1 MVMPTL
7 IETATLRCALVL
19 GPLIADNPVNGSEE
33 EVLWRRRAMIS

>member
-1 MVMPTL
+1 
-7 IETATLRCALVL
+7 VL